1 MPPCWM
7 VKGKSRHD
15 SGRSRSRRSP
25 RPAGRAKLVSM
36 TSLNDD
42 PTCDVAHGA
51 APAVVEGRVLVA
63 VFASPV
69 AEFLV
74 RYGRDAGYRPVL
86 VEPDPERAK
95 AAVDVGLAMEDG
107 IRSHPDGP
115 ADVVVTDHHRPELGP
130 MLRDALASDARWVGI
145 MGHPRHPAPHIPAL
159 AGLRVAGRARDRDA
173 GRPDR
178 RTQRPPG
185 RVQLLGT
192 GRTRAASWYRVLR
205 PKQQAKANRDKLA

>member
-7 VKGKSRHD
+7 GKGKSRHD

-69 AEFLV
+69 AEFLL

-86 VEPDPERAK
+86 VDPDPERAK
-95 AAVDVGLAMEDG
+95 AAVDVGLAMEAG

-115 ADVVVTDHHRPELGP
+115 ADVMVTVHHVPDLGP
-130 MLRDALASDARWVGI
+130 MLRDALARHTRWVLI
-145 MGHPRHPAPHIPAL
+145 KGHPPHPASTFPDL
-159 AGLRVAGRARDRDA
+159 A
-173 GRPDR
+173 
-178 RTQRPPG
+178 
-185 RVQLLGT
+185 LLG
-192 GRTRAASWYRVLR
+192 AQ
-205 PKQQAKANRDKLA
+205 PKQ